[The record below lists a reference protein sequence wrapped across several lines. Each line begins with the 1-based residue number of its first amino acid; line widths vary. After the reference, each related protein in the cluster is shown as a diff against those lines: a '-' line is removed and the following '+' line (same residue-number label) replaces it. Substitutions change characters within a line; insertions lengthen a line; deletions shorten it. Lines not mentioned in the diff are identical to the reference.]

1 MYYVYVGLLKT
12 GGEKREVFPAS
23 SFGGLLP
30 VSQGPVSQRGE
41 LWLTKTA
48 EKTKPKICNQ
58 KASLDNKKL
67 ICNPK
72 SIFRY

>member
-23 SFGGLLP
+23 SFGALLP

-48 EKTKPKICNQ
+48 EKTKPQ
-58 KASLDNKKL
+58 

-72 SIFRY
+72 SIFR